1 MRDKEY
7 IRKETIKSEA
17 VNAIEPSNSI
27 TTDGFCSHNDFKQLF
42 GEHKSQVNDPQDIG
56 KVLPWIHTAIANAK
70 TLFADKVLWC

>member
-1 MRDKEY
+1 MFFPDEVTLCNAFKEMRDKEY

-56 KVLPWIHTAIANAK
+56 KVLP
-70 TLFADKVLWC
+70 